1 MPQNNLADK
10 VLTHLPLL
18 VVHFDLLLQY
28 YLLTILFLFL
38 DINKK
43 AQKNKIK
50 TKRISINFLWK
61 LMYV

>member
-1 MPQNNLADK
+1 MPQNILADK
-10 VLTHLPLL
+10 VLTPLLLL

-43 AQKNKIK
+43 AQKNKLK